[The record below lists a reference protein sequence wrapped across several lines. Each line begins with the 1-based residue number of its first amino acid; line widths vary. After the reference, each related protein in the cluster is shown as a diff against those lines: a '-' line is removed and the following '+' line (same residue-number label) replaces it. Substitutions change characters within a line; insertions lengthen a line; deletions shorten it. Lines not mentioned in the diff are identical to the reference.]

1 MRRKRTAGRLLCYV
15 MVCGWLGGWFC
26 GCASSTRLWT
36 EDPLEQAKQR
46 LLDNPRD
53 VRNHLALAELYAQRH
68 DYLRAQ
74 QYLSLVDNGAG
85 AWSALGIDPDKIFR
99 LAVTV
104 AVRSQQYSDAVRR
117 CRQRLELGEDRGVR
131 ELYATLLEALGEE
144 SAAERQ
150 HRLLI
155 LNHPED
161 ARQLVE
167 IARFLERGSRAD
179 KLRRAREYYER
190 YLALRPEGPEAPA
203 VRQALR
209 TVAFEEDLAEHPKE

>member
-1 MRRKRTAGRLLCYV
+1 MSRKRTAGRLLCCV
-15 MVCGWLGGWFC
+15 LLCGWFG

-53 VRNHLALAELYAQRH
+53 VRNHLGLAELYAQRH

-74 QYLSLVDNGAG
+74 QYLSLVDNAAG
-85 AWSALGIDPDKIFR
+85 AWSTLGIDPDKVFR

-117 CRQRLELGEDRGVR
+117 CRQRLELGEDRSVR

-144 SAAERQ
+144 LAAERQ
-150 HRLLI
+150 RRLLV
-155 LNHPED
+155 LHHPED

-167 IARFLERGSRAD
+167 LARFLERGSRAD
-179 KLRRAREYYER
+179 KRQRAREYYER

-209 TVAFEEDLAEHPKE
+209 AVAFEADLAEQPKE